1 MTIYFQNG
9 SAIKFPED
17 FKDKHKVYIQR
28 GRVSTWLMF
37 DEDQVINLGQS
48 PVQVM
53 DGEAYYNK
61 VVAQP
66 KLTDYIKEFS
76 PNFQMDLT
84 DDTIRRITRVTL

>member
-9 SAIKFPED
+9 SAVKFPEN
-17 FKDKHKVYIQR
+17 FENEHQVYIQR

-37 DEDQVINLGQS
+37 DQDQVINLGQS

-53 DGEAYYNK
+53 GEEAYYNK

-66 KLTDYIKEFS
+66 KLADYIKEFS
-76 PNFQMDLT
+76 PDFQMDLT
-84 DDTIRRITRVTL
+84 DDAVRRITKVSL